1 MTSMEPV
8 TRVEHEDGIATIT
21 LCRADTLNAFDADL
35 AMDFSARLKHLGR
48 DQDVRVIVITGS
60 GRAFSAGQDVY
71 ELARDEVNTGPRA
84 AGDQLRD
91 RFLPIILS
99 LRSIEKPIIAR
110 INGIATGAGLGIAMA
125 CDFRIAADTASFIM
139 SPFTLA
145 LIPGAGLTAVVPRLA
160 GIGAATELF
169 MLGRRIEAREAH
181 ELGLVHRVVEP
192 GDLSEATDQLARQ
205 LAAQPPVAVGLTK
218 RALNQSVYAGLEAQ
232 LRYEAYLQEIA
243 ADTEEHRGRL
253 AAMTSKKAR

>member
-1 MTSMEPV
+1 MRCGWPRMLSCTPSTAQWSQASTTSGVCSNFSFRLPIPGRGSAHFAKSGSPTLQASDMTSMEPV

-91 RFLPIILS
+91 RFLPII
-99 LRSIEKPIIAR
+99 
-110 INGIATGAGLGIAMA
+110 
-125 CDFRIAADTASFIM
+125 
-139 SPFTLA
+139 
-145 LIPGAGLTAVVPRLA
+145 
-160 GIGAATELF
+160 
-169 MLGRRIEAREAH
+169 
-181 ELGLVHRVVEP
+181 
-192 GDLSEATDQLARQ
+192 
-205 LAAQPPVAVGLTK
+205 
-218 RALNQSVYAGLEAQ
+218 
-232 LRYEAYLQEIA
+232 
-243 ADTEEHRGRL
+243 
-253 AAMTSKKAR
+253 